1 MEKIAVL
8 VDSCCDLPKE
18 YLEKTGIYEL
28 PMQIAYHDKT
38 YLDRVEISAE
48 EVYQQ
53 LPVEIPKTSLPSGDS
68 IQTTLDRIAQDGY
81 DHIVSISVSSGLSGT
96 FNFLKVFLDEDD
108 RFTTAYFDTKQVAV
122 AAGLIAVGAKN
133 MIDEGDSFAEVTSKV
148 AEMITK
154 TVVYFCIPTLTYL
167 KAGGRIS
174 ATAAAVGGMLKLAPI
189 ITCKTD
195 GSYTIAAKARGM
207 KKGQKM
213 MLNFAEEFLDDNEKY
228 LLAVGHGADEAG
240 GQKMLDLLHEN
251 GIKGQQEFLGQVG
264 PALGVHTGPGLVGV
278 GIVKI

>member
-38 YLDRVEISAE
+38 YRDRVDISAE
-48 EVYQQ
+48 EVYQN

-68 IQTTLDRIAQDGY
+68 IQTTLDQIAADGY
-81 DHIVSISVSSGLSGT
+81 DHVVSISVSSSLSGT

-108 RFTTAYFDTKQVAV
+108 RFKSAYFDTKQVAV
-122 AAGLIAVGAKN
+122 AAGLIAVGAKD
-133 MIDEGDSFAEVTSKV
+133 MIDGGSSFADVTAKV
-148 AEMITK
+148 AEMITN
-154 TVVYFCIPTLTYL
+154 TIVYFCIPTLTYL
-167 KAGGRIS
+167 RAGGRIS
-174 ATAAAVGGMLKLAPI
+174 ATAATVGGMLKLAPI

-213 MLNFAEEFLDDNEKY
+213 MLGFAQDFLGDDKDY

-240 GQKMLDLLHEN
+240 GQKMLDLLHDN
-251 GIKGQQEFLGQVG
+251 DIHGQQEFLGQVG
-264 PALGVHTGPGLVGV
+264 PALGVHTGPGLVGI

>member
-18 YLEKTGIYEL
+18 YLDKTGIYEL

-38 YLDRVEISAE
+38 YRDRIEISAE
-48 EVYQQ
+48 EVYQN
-53 LPVEIPKTSLPSGDS
+53 LPIEIPKTSLPSGDS
-68 IQTTLDRIAQDGY
+68 IQTTLDQIAADGY
-81 DHIVSISVSSGLSGT
+81 DHIVSISVSSSLSGT

-108 RFTTAYFDTKQVAV
+108 RFKSAYFDTKQVAV

-133 MIDEGDSFAEVTSKV
+133 MIDDGKDFADVTAKV
-148 AEMITK
+148 AEMITN
-154 TVVYFCIPTLTYL
+154 TIVYFCIPTLTYL
-167 KAGGRIS
+167 RAGGRIS

-189 ITCKTD
+189 ITCKAD

-213 MLNFAEEFLDDNEKY
+213 MLGFAQDFLGDDKDY

-240 GQKMLDLLHEN
+240 GQKMLDLLHAN
-251 GIKGQQEFLGQVG
+251 DIHGQQEFLGQVG
-264 PALGVHTGPGLVGV
+264 PALGVHTGPGLVGI
-278 GIVKI
+278 GMVKI

>member
-28 PMQIAYHDKT
+28 PMQIAYHDRT

-48 EVYQQ
+48 EVYKN
-53 LPVEIPKTSLPSGDS
+53 LPVEIPKTSLPSGES
-68 IQTTLDRIAQDGY
+68 IQETLDKIAADGY
-81 DHIVSISVSSGLSGT
+81 DHIVSISVSSSLSGT
-96 FNFLKVFLDEDD
+96 FNFLKVFLDDDD
-108 RFTTAYFDTKQVAV
+108 RFTSAYFDTKQVAV

-133 MIDEGDSFAEVTSKV
+133 MIDDGKEFAEVTAKV

-154 TVVYFCIPTLTYL
+154 TVVYFCIPTLEYL
-167 KAGGRIS
+167 RAGGRIS
-174 ATAAAVGGMLKLAPI
+174 AAAAAVGGILKLAPI

-213 MLNFAEEFLDDNEKY
+213 LLNFAQEFLSDGSDC
-228 LLAVGHGADEAG
+228 LLAVGHGADEPG
-240 GQKMLDLLHEN
+240 GQKMLDLLHDN
-251 GIKGQQEFLGQVG
+251 GIKGKEEFLGQVG
-264 PALGVHTGPGLVGV
+264 PALGVHTGPGLIGI